1 MDENYLENEDE
12 YDLRLNEDRVSPE
25 QTQVLY
31 RIAFSLNYRKNIL
44 REYNIK

>member
-31 RIAFSLNYRKNIL
+31 RIAFSLNYRISK
-44 REYNIK
+44 EYNIK

>member
-31 RIAFSLNYRKNIL
+31 RIAFSLNYRISK
-44 REYNIK
+44 EYDVK